1 MVVLAQ
7 RLLSSCQSSQSKR
20 HLRQNLFLR
29 IFSKELFLLKREGTV
44 SKTDCNEDIK
54 GDRAEKGKLYMW
66 TLRSRHHISQIFKE
80 IFLTLKLH
88 KFRQFSN

>member
-7 RLLSSCQSSQSKR
+7 RLLSSCRSSQSKR

-29 IFSKELFLLKREGTV
+29 IFSKELFLLKRERTV

-54 GDRAEKGKLYMW
+54 GDRAEKYKLYMGG
-66 TLRSRHHISQIFKE
+66 
-80 IFLTLKLH
+80 FLLTVQRLILM
-88 KFRQFSN
+88 S